1 VVYLQFALT
10 FVVSALL
17 TALVLLISTV
27 GAGFFFLV
35 KGWFVKNVSIVCAVT
50 FIVVGYI
57 CAHTAGSFGL
67 AGVLGACAGT
77 AALGVLIGRSYQRDN
92 GRM

>member
-1 VVYLQFALT
+1 MVFLQFALT

-17 TALVLLISTV
+17 TAFIVLISTV

-35 KGWFVKNVSIVCAVT
+35 KGWFEKYVAVVCAVT

-57 CAHTAGSFGL
+57 CAHTAGSLGA
-67 AGVLGACAGT
+67 AGVLGACTGT
-77 AALGVLIGRSYQRDN
+77 LALGLFIGRAYHRDN
-92 GRM
+92 QQL